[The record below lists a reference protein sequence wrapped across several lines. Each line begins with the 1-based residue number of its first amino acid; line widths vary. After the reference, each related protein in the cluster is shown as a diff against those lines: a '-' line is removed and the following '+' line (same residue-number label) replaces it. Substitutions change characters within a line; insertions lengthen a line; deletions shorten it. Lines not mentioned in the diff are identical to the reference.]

1 MLKAHMR
8 IGMQVLSSLLLL
20 LFSSSLG
27 LAEGRATL
35 RGRISDESGAAV
47 SGATVTLRR
56 SAVGFE
62 RVIKADVDGIYIF
75 EGLLAGQYQMS
86 VQADG
91 FAIAERQVELT
102 SSESVL
108 DLQLRP
114 GSFTEDVTIV
124 TARLAPT
131 PESVQRIPGT
141 VDIVDTPI
149 LEVSRVFNF
158 NEALRK
164 VAGLT
169 LRDEEGFGLRPN
181 IGIRG
186 LNPTRSTK
194 VLLLEDGVPLT
205 YSVYGDNASYY
216 HPPVERFS
224 SIEVLKGS
232 GQIIHGPVT
241 VGGVINYITPQP
253 PSKPGGVLTLVGG
266 NRDYFN
272 GHFGYGGTWGNTGLI
287 FDYMRKQGEG
297 SRVNIRHG
305 INDLNLKLVTAFNS
319 RNVLTLK
326 TNYYG
331 ERSRVTYSG
340 LTQAEYDENP
350 RQNPFRNDS
359 FEINRFG
366 AMGNHTLLINN
377 DFVMSTNVYFAGFFR
392 DWWRQSSNSLQRPND
407 AADPNC
413 GGMANLNTTCGNEGR
428 LRKYYTV
435 GIDPRFRLSHNL
447 FGIKNEADFGFR
459 AHFEVQDRRQ
469 LNGNTPLARTGVTVE
484 DNERR
489 NQAYSGFIQ
498 NRFILGGLTIT
509 PGLRVEKINYKRT
522 NRLANG
528 GAGVSGKTDLTQLVP
543 GLGVSYSFGDKAT
556 IFSGVHRGFAP
567 PRTEDII
574 NNTTGGVVDLD
585 PEQSWN
591 YEVGVRS
598 TPMQGIRLNVS
609 YFRTDFSNQI
619 VPASIAGGQG
629 ATLTNGGETLHQGLE
644 LNSRVDTGT
653 LFNSPHNFYLR
664 LNYAYVRD
672 AKFTGQRFS
681 NIPGFSSVSVTGN
694 RLPYSPEHLLTAG
707 FGYSHRSGLDILV
720 ESNYLSDQF
729 ADDLNTVK
737 PSPDGQRGLIPAYTI
752 WNATVN
758 YKVEAIHST
767 FFFTVKNLLNDTFIV
782 DRARG
787 ILPTPPRLVQTGIKF
802 NF

>member
-1 MLKAHMR
+1 MLDTGMR
-8 IGMQVLSSLLLL
+8 LLCGLLLL
-20 LFSSSLG
+20 ISSSGLV
-27 LAEGRATL
+27 LAEERAAL
-35 RGRISDESGAAV
+35 RGKVTDESGAVV
-47 SGATVTLRR
+47 SGATVTLRQP
-56 SAVGFE
+56 AVGFE
-62 RVIKADVDGIYIF
+62 RAIRADADGVYVF
-75 EGLLAGQYQMS
+75 EGLLSGQYQMS
-86 VQADG
+86 VRADG
-91 FAIAERQVELT
+91 FAIAERQVNLGGG
-102 SSESVL
+102 ESAVL

-141 VDIVDTPI
+141 VDIVDTPL

-164 VAGLT
+164 VAGLN

-194 VLLLEDGVPLT
+194 VLLLEDGIPLA

-253 PSKPGGVLTLVGG
+253 PSKPGGVLTLTGG

-272 GHFGYGGTWGNTGLI
+272 GHFGYGGTWGNTGFI

-305 INDLNLKLVTAFNS
+305 INDLNFKVVTALNS

-366 AMGNHTLLINN
+366 AVGNHTLLINN

-413 GGMANLNTTCGNEGR
+413 GGMANLNTKCGNEGR

-469 LNGNTPLARTGVTVE
+469 LNGNTPLARTGIAVE

-498 NRFILGGLTIT
+498 NRFIIGNLTIT
-509 PGLRVEKINYKRT
+509 PGLRVEKINYERT
-522 NRLANG
+522 NRLANN

-543 GLGVSYSFGDKAT
+543 GVGVSYSFGDRVT
-556 IFSGVHRGFAP
+556 VFSGVHRGFAP

-585 PEQSWN
+585 PELSWN

-598 TPMQGIRLNVS
+598 TPVQGIRVDAS
-609 YFRTDFSNQI
+609 YFRTDFSNQV
-619 VPASIAGGQG
+619 VPASVAGGQG

-644 LNSRVDTGT
+644 LTSRVDTGT
-653 LFNSPHNFYLR
+653 LLDSPHNFYLR
-664 LNYAYVRD
+664 LNYTYVRD
-672 AKFTGQRFS
+672 AKFTGRRFS

-707 FGYSHRSGLDILV
+707 FGYSHRRGLDILF

-729 ADDLNTVK
+729 ADDLNTIK

-752 WNATVN
+752 WNATIN
-758 YKVEAIHST
+758 YKVEAMRST
-767 FFFTVKNLLNDTFIV
+767 FFFTVKNLFDDTFIV

-787 ILPTPPRLVQTGIKF
+787 VLPTPPRLIQTGVKF

>member
-1 MLKAHMR
+1 MR